1 MKTARVWIEIIAV
14 GTVIAL
20 GLALLIGTLGAA
32 AGTATEESAAA
43 QTSDS
48 IPPAQAADS
57 APADQQTY
65 EGMVTCSRCGAK
77 HPAAAGKTA
86 SDCTRLCV
94 HSGHSFAL
102 IDGESSYTLDGNL
115 QLLKKIAG
123 QRARVMGVLRGN
135 TITVASLAPAS

>member
-1 MKTARVWIEIIAV
+1 MKTIRVWIEIIAV
-14 GTVIAL
+14 GSVIAL

-32 AGTATEESAAA
+32 AGTATEESASA
-43 QTSDS
+43 QTADS
-48 IPPAQAADS
+48 I
-57 APADQQTY
+57 PADQQTY

-94 HSGHSFAL
+94 HSGQTFAL
-102 IDGESSYTLDGNL
+102 VDGENSYALDGNL
-115 QLLKKIAG
+115 ALLKKVAG
-123 QRARVMGVLRGN
+123 QRARLVGVLRGN